1 MKHRLFM
8 AILPVVLSLVITKA
22 DAQVD
27 FNGEI
32 MIAPPPPNWS
42 GGMPVPVKDGVR
54 RTWKRTFLINGGGS
68 EQIMITRLVKQ
79 GNAVAQVVAQQ
90 LSTTLTA
97 DCLQKTV
104 SAFTTEKAQIG
115 TTASFTAQCSG
126 IKDAPVETTL
136 FTMSKIYIGEFNTF
150 SISRIWRG
158 HRDDPG
164 SPANSPRTGE
174 QWTQYFARNY
184 VCNTLTDDCS
194 IAEAEIVHADP
205 RFKTMRAL
213 PVSIK
218 PIIPLDNLLKAAQ
231 GFGDLTGRA
240 EICGEDISPLTL
252 KVGRMFEYVAANDQE
267 SSKAIALF
275 KSAKAKAA
283 TDQEN
288 KPKDTC
294 GQVLRDFRQ
303 HPTRVAAFPRF
314 IERFL

>member
-8 AILPVVLSLVITKA
+8 VILPAVLSLVITTA
-22 DAQVD
+22 EARAD
-27 FNGEI
+27 FNGEVL
-32 MIAPPPPNWS
+32 IAPPPPNWS
-42 GGMPVPVKDGVR
+42 GGMPVPIKDGVR
-54 RTWKRTFLINGGGS
+54 RIWKRTFLITGGGS
-68 EQIMITRLVKQ
+68 EQIMVTRLVKQ
-79 GNAVAQVVAQQ
+79 GNAVAKIVAQQ
-90 LSTTLTA
+90 LSTTLTT
-97 DCLQKTV
+97 DCLKKTV
-104 SAFTTEKAQIG
+104 SEFSTGKAQVG
-115 TTASFTAQCSG
+115 TTASFTAQCSS

-150 SISRIWRG
+150 SVSRIWRG

-164 SPANSPRTGE
+164 SPANSPRTGD

-184 VCNTLTDDCS
+184 VCNTLTDKCS
-194 IAEAEIVHADP
+194 MAEAEIVHADP

-218 PIIPLDNLLKAAQ
+218 PIIPLNNLLKAAQ

-252 KVGRMFEYVAANDQE
+252 KIGRMFEYVAANDQE
-267 SSKAIALF
+267 SSKALAQF
-275 KSAKAKAA
+275 KTAKAKSA
-283 TDQEN
+283 TDQEK
-288 KPKDTC
+288 KPKESC

-303 HPTRVAAFPRF
+303 RPTRVAAFPRY